1 MSSNKI
7 SNGSGGGSVAS
18 GSMSDP
24 YYRQVMGGG
33 NGFLYSSCSGREMR
47 RFIARKQRIQMKKYG
62 HLRGEVM

>member
-1 MSSNKI
+1 MPSNKI

-47 RFIARKQRIQMKKYG
+47 RFIARKHRIQMKKYG
-62 HLRGEVM
+62 HRRGDLM